1 MLIHVVRHAHA
12 GVRSEWPGDDEL
24 RPLTERGAKQAA
36 AIADALDGA
45 DVDVVWSSRFVRC
58 RQTVQPLA
66 DRRGLEVVDHPHLA
80 EGAYGTDALDALLA
94 EAATGRTVLACSHGD
109 VVPDIVRAAV
119 GRGAELHGPAAP
131 RKAERYEMVVEDG
144 AVTQI
149 RHVDRPRV

>member
-12 GVRSEWPGDDEL
+12 GVRSEWHDDDEL

-36 AIADALDGA
+36 AIADALAGA
-45 DVDVVWSSRFVRC
+45 DVDVVWSSRYVRC

-66 DRRGLEVVDHPHLA
+66 DRRGLDVVDHPHLA

-94 EAATGRTVLACSHGD
+94 EAALGRAVVACSHGD
-109 VVPDIVRAAV
+109 VIPEIVRAAV
-119 GRGAELHGPAAP
+119 GRGAVLHGPAVP
-131 RKAERYEMVVEDG
+131 RKAERYEMVVKKG
-144 AVTQI
+144 AITEV